1 VIDNIRKTQW
11 DDAGFVHRCAE
22 AARRRGWSLEEELA
36 EQAGFD
42 RYYFGKPASVGRRI
56 DIVMKLADTLGVSL
70 DWLAGVFPAPEP
82 LDSTE
87 LARLV
92 TVANVATHL
101 YFAIKTH
108 PPNLLYDDIIR
119 AVLSTIQNPQSRP
132 DQPAVEE

>member
-22 AARRRGWSLEEELA
+22 AARRRGWSLEELA

-70 DWLAGVFPAPEP
+70 DWLAFF
-82 LDSTE
+82 LRRSHST
-87 LARLV
+87 
-92 TVANVATHL
+92 
-101 YFAIKTH
+101 
-108 PPNLLYDDIIR
+108 PPN
-119 AVLSTIQNPQSRP
+119 
-132 DQPAVEE
+132 